1 MRWHRAP
8 FSLPRVELRSTGRGS
23 PLESISVGTL
33 MAGPQAPLLERYSED
48 AVGILDAAERRRL
61 FDAAGTA
68 RDERQLAW
76 ELLYRIEPALYAEL
90 VAGERLH
97 DGILGWLPSECDH
110 VLEIGA
116 GTGRLTVE
124 LARRSAS
131 VTAVEPALPMH
142 DLLRDRL
149 RRAGADRVQVVR
161 GFFDELPAPQRAHD
175 LVISCSAFAQHTL
188 DDPDACLDMMESR
201 CAPGGLLVIVWPW
214 DAPWLRSR
222 GFEHVVFEGPMVVEY
237 ESLDSAL
244 ALARI
249 FYPHAVATIAA
260 RGSRFVD
267 YTDLGLNAPRD
278 LCWKRCD

>member
-1 MRWHRAP
+1 VAPGP
-8 FSLPRVELRSTGRGS
+8 FSFARAGLHHAGRGS
-23 PLESISVGTL
+23 PLEFLSVHTL
-33 MAGPQAPLLERYSED
+33 VAGPQAPLLERYTED
-48 AVGILDAAERRRL
+48 AVGILDAAERGRL
-61 FDAAGTA
+61 FDAAGMA

-97 DGILGWLPSECDH
+97 DGILRWLPAACDH

-116 GTGRLTVE
+116 GTGRLTLD
-124 LARRSAS
+124 LARRSVS

-161 GFFDELPAPQRAHD
+161 GFFDELPAGQRAHD

-188 DDPDACLDMMESR
+188 ADPDGCLDMMQSR

-237 ESLDSAL
+237 ESLDSAI

-278 LCWKRCD
+278 LCWKRCG